1 VLLFLEREFMVKEI
15 IEKTPYFFSKQD
27 VGYILTDLYGYAV
40 EADTLI
46 DIGSELI
53 KAGKKY
59 KKVIEEYN
67 IKRKKQSEEEMNNY
81 KYSKPQPKPKPKLH
95 IYFIKCGEYYKIGIS
110 KDVQRRMKE
119 LDKRPYKIETIYV
132 SDLTPNAYKV
142 EQKIHSALERY
153 RINGEWYNLPDGIIE
168 LVCKTIKAGAE
179 M

>member
-1 VLLFLEREFMVKEI
+1 MHEF
-15 IEKTPYFFSKQD
+15 
-27 VGYILTDLYGYAV
+27 
-40 EADTLI
+40 
-46 DIGSELI
+46 
-53 KAGKKY
+53 
-59 KKVIEEYN
+59 
-67 IKRKKQSEEEMNNY
+67 
-81 KYSKPQPKPKPKLH
+81 SKPQPKPKPKLH

-142 EQKIHSALERY
+142 EQQIHSALERY
-153 RINGEWYNLPDGIIE
+153 RINGEWYDLPDGIIE